1 VALEIGSVPPDP
13 GLPRLPFVFNI
24 SLGVR
29 KDDTALKQELEE
41 VLQRRQVEIRSILED
56 YGIPLVQ
63 ETKAQ
68 DASK

>member
-1 VALEIGSVPPDP
+1 
-13 GLPRLPFVFNI
+13 
-24 SLGVR
+24 
-29 KDDTALKQELEE
+29 LKQELEE